1 MAGARKGIDM
11 TTEAFPLYWPEGR
24 TRTDRSRR
32 ERARFKT
39 TFATARDELLNELR
53 RLGARN
59 VVLSTNI
66 PLRNDGL
73 PYASAKPPEDPG
85 TAVYFTYKKN
95 QMCFACDRWDR
106 VQDNV
111 QAINHTIAALRGV
124 ARWGT
129 GDMMEAAFKGFT
141 ALPAPATVWS
151 SSWRSI
157 LNFGETEKI
166 SPEDLVKRWR
176 KMRSL
181 NHPDNNGHPGAF
193 AAVKD
198 AYEKGCAELGITP

>member
-1 MAGARKGIDM
+1 M
-11 TTEAFPLYWPEGR
+11 TTEAYPLQWPEGR
-24 TRTDRSRR
+24 ARTERFRR
-32 ERARFKT
+32 ERSRFRV
-39 TFATARDELLNELR
+39 TFGVACSDLMDELR

-73 PYASAKPPEDPG
+73 PYASARAPEDPG

-129 GDMMEAAFKGFT
+129 GDMMEAAFYGFT
-141 ALPAPATVWS
+141 ALPAPSPTR
-151 SSWRSI
+151 SWRKI
-157 LNFGETEKI
+157 LNFGETEWI
-166 SPEDLVKRWR
+166 TQQDLIARWR
-176 KMRSL
+176 TLRSS
-181 NHPDNNGHPGAF
+181 NHPDKGGDGRVF
-193 AAVKD
+193 AEMQS
-198 AYEKGCAELGITP
+198 AYEKGCASLGLIP